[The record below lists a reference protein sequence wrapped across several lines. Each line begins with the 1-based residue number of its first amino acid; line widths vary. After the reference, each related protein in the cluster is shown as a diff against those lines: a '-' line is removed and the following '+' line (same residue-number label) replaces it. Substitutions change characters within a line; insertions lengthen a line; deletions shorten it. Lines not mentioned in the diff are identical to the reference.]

1 MTGRM
6 RQALVRVPMQCNFV
20 LFAQIIF
27 IIIIFQSFSFFL
39 TKLASR
45 FN

>member
-1 MTGRM
+1 MTGRI
-6 RQALVRVPMQCNFV
+6 RRTWVRVLLQIKFV

-39 TKLASR
+39 INLYEK
-45 FN
+45 